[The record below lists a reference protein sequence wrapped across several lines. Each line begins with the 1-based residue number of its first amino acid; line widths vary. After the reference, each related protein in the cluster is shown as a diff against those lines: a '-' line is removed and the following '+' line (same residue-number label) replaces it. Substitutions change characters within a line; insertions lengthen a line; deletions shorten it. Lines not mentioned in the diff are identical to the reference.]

1 MTEIFI
7 ASLSLS
13 VIHAMIPNHW
23 IPLVTI
29 SKAESWSMR
38 ESLAVTALT
47 GIAHSTGTIAIGIA
61 LGYVGIQISHQFE
74 LFSEV
79 IAPSILIVL
88 GILYLVLNSRHDH
101 NHMNTEVDKKKS
113 KAAIIF
119 ALTLSMFLSPCL
131 EMESYF
137 LVAAKEGWPGL
148 ALVSIVFLTA
158 TTAVMIILVFLG
170 FKSLK
175 SMHWHFLEQHEKKI
189 TGIVLILI
197 GLLTLLLQDNHLH
210 LH

>member
-7 ASLSLS
+7 ASLSLA
-13 VIHAMIPNHW
+13 VIHALIPNHW

-29 SKAESWSMR
+29 AKAESWTMR
-38 ESLAVTALT
+38 ESLVVTGLT
-47 GIAHSTGTIAIGIA
+47 GIAHSLGTIAIGIA
-61 LGYVGIQISHQFE
+61 LGYVGMQITHQFQM
-74 LFSEV
+74 FSEL
-79 IAPSILIVL
+79 IAPLILIVL
-88 GILYLVLNSRHDH
+88 GLVYLILNTQH
-101 NHMNTEVDKKKS
+101 NHHHMPTAMEQKKS
-113 KAAIIF
+113 KIAIII
-119 ALTLSMFLSPCL
+119 ALVLSMFLSPCL

-148 ALVSIVFLTA
+148 ALVSAVFLTA
-158 TTAVMIILVFLG
+158 TTSVMIILVFLG

-175 SMHWHFLEQHEKKI
+175 SMHWHFLEQYEKKI

>member
-29 SKAESWSMR
+29 SKAESWSMK
-38 ESLAVTALT
+38 ESLVVTALT
-47 GIAHSTGTIAIGIA
+47 GIAHSTGTITIGIA
-61 LGYVGIQISHQFE
+61 LGYVGMQLSHQFE
-74 LFSEV
+74 QFSEI
-79 IAPSILIVL
+79 IAPLILIVL
-88 GILYLVLNSRHDH
+88 GVVYLSLGARH
-101 NHMNTEVDKKKS
+101 NHKHINTEVDKRKS

-137 LVAAKEGWPGL
+137 LVAAKEGWAGI
-148 ALVSIVFLTA
+148 ALVSAVFLFA
-158 TTAVMIILVFLG
+158 TTAVMLLLVFLG
-170 FKSLK
+170 FQSLQHL
-175 SMHWHFLEQHEKKI
+175 HWDWLEKYEKKI
-189 TGIVLILI
+189 TGVVLLLI
-197 GLLTLLLQDNHLH
+197 GALTLLLQDNHLH
-210 LH
+210 FH

>member
-13 VIHAMIPNHW
+13 VIHALIPNHW

-29 SKAESWSMR
+29 AKAESWSLR
-38 ESLAVTALT
+38 ESLIVTGLT
-47 GIAHSTGTIAIGIA
+47 GIAHSAGTIAIGIG
-61 LGYVGIQISHQFE
+61 LGYVGIQLSHQFE
-74 LFSEV
+74 LFSEIV
-79 IAPSILIVL
+79 APLILIVL
-88 GILYLVLNSRHDH
+88 GIVYLSLNTPHQH
-101 NHMNTEVDKKKS
+101 NHMSAEIDKKNS

-137 LVAAKEGWPGL
+137 LVAAKEGWIGI
-148 ALVSIVFLTA
+148 ALVSVVFLFA
-158 TTAVMIILVFLG
+158 TTAVMLLLVFLG
-170 FKSLK
+170 FKSLQNL
-175 SMHWHFLEQHEKKI
+175 HWDWLEKNEKKI
-189 TGIVLILI
+189 TGVVLVLI
-197 GLLTLLLQDNHLH
+197 GVLTLLLQDNHMH